1 MRWFGSREGDV
12 RPRAT
17 RGRILPLLLLV
28 LVVAACS
35 ARPRPLV
42 AGEDA
47 CDFCRMVVSDPRFG
61 GQVITQ
67 EGRLRT
73 FDSVECLAGYIA
85 AMGADTASLR
95 GVWVADY
102 ATTAMIPV
110 AEAQFLRGGTLHSPM
125 GEGLAAFAATAPATE
140 LVREYAGSVVSWRE
154 VQERAA
160 DHGGHSR
167 PQ

>member
-1 MRWFGSREGDV
+1 VRMIRRRL
-12 RPRAT
+12 RPRAAW
-17 RGRILPLLLLV
+17 GRTLSILLV
-28 LVVAACS
+28 VLMAAGCS
-35 ARPRPLV
+35 AKPRPLV

-73 FDSVECLAGYIA
+73 FDSVECLAGFIA

-102 ATTAMIPV
+102 ATSAMIPA

-125 GEGLAAFAATAPATE
+125 GEGLAAFAATAVATE
-140 LVREYAGSVVSWRE
+140 LVSEYGGEVVSWQE
-154 VQERAA
+154 VQVGAA
-160 DHGGHSR
+160 DHGDHTR